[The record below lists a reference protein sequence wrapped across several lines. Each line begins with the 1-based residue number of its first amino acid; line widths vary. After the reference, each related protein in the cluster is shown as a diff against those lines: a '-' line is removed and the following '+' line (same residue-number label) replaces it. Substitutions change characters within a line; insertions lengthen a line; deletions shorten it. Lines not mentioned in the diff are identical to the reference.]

1 MKALFCLF
9 SLIHSKQWGM
19 TTTNTQFD
27 LTGKVAVITGGSRG
41 IGKSIAHC
49 LAEAG
54 ARVVIGS
61 RKQEGLDAAAKEME
75 ETAAF
80 VLTVATHTGREEDVQ
95 LLASKTV
102 ETFGTIDIVVNN
114 AATNPHFGPLFD
126 SDESHWDK
134 TWEVNVKGY
143 FRVAKACLKTMREG
157 GGGKIINVA
166 SILGNIPGS
175 GMGIY
180 SISKA
185 AVIMLTKV
193 MAQELAQD
201 NIQVNAIAPGFVKT
215 DFSRALWQ
223 DEKLHDAIV
232 RGIPQRRMADP
243 DEIAGIALYLASS
256 ASNYTTGETIF
267 VDGGRSLGPV
277 I

>member
-1 MKALFCLF
+1 
-9 SLIHSKQWGM
+9 M
-19 TTTNTQFD
+19 TASTQFD

-49 LAEAG
+49 FADAG
-54 ARVVIGS
+54 ASIVIAS
-61 RKQEGLDAAAKEME
+61 RKQEGLDKAAKEIE
-75 ETAAF
+75 KSGAS
-80 VLTVATHTGREEDVQ
+80 VLTVATHTGNDEAVQ
-95 LLASKTV
+95 MLASKTMD
-102 ETFGTIDIVVNN
+102 TFGAIDIVINN
-114 AATNPHFGPLFD
+114 AATNPYFGPLFG

-134 TWEVNVKGY
+134 ISQVNVKGY
-143 FRVAKACLKTMREG
+143 YKVANACLKSMRDRG
-157 GGGKIINVA
+157 CGKIINVA
-166 SILGNIPGS
+166 SILGKIPAS

-223 DEKLHDAIV
+223 NERLHGAII
-232 RGIPQRRMADP
+232 RQIPKGRMADP
-243 DEIAGIALYLASS
+243 DEIGGIALYLASS
-256 ASNYTTGETIF
+256 ASDYTTGETIF
-267 VDGGRSLGPV
+267 VDGGQSLGPS